1 MLLTFQLNFLAE
13 NGHWQNLGCHQPET
27 WHFPFSLQL
36 CCKPSPTTL
45 TSQNGMESI
54 QKLARN
60 IKYLCGSSAYIW
72 ADWCLHFERVLS
84 CWLMRPTT
92 TQLAIPNQVM
102 KSTMVCNF
110 CCQMVPIQP
119 IIMKDQQC
127 QHLGIFTLTI
137 ELALQKQALSQ
148 TRQIQ
153 WWNIWILPLH
163 LFI

>member
-1 MLLTFQLNFLAE
+1 MATDKILVA
-13 NGHWQNLGCHQPET
+13 
-27 WHFPFSLQL
+27 
-36 CCKPSPTTL
+36 
-45 TSQNGMESI
+45 TSQ
-54 QKLARN
+54 KLDISPFHCNSAAN
-60 IKYLCGSSAYIW
+60 HHQQPLHLKMVWNQSKNLLCGSSAYIW

-127 QHLGIFTLTI
+127 QHLGIFTLAI